1 MHHPKKLLNLAA
13 GLIVLVATLG
23 AFACSTT
30 QPPGEQVNDAAL
42 TTKVKAKLAADP
54 EINPFKI
61 DVDTD
66 NGMVTLRG
74 RVDEEGDRTE
84 AVKLARQTSGV
95 RGVHDEIQVGAAPV
109 DEAPGADAAIAT
121 AVKAKLAADPDVSSL
136 NVDVDVEDGVVTL
149 SGVVRSDYAKTHAEE
164 LAEKV
169 GGVRSVNNEIQVRPA
184 K

>member
-1 MHHPKKLLNLAA
+1 MHHPRKLFHLAA
-13 GLIVLVATLG
+13 GLLVLASTFGAT
-23 AFACSTT
+23 ACSTT

-74 RVDEEGDRTE
+74 RVDDQGDRSE
-84 AVKLARQTSGV
+84 AVKLARETSGV
-95 RGVHDEIQVGAAPV
+95 RGVHDELSVGAAPT
-109 DEAPGADAAIAT
+109 DQAPGTDAAIAT
-121 AVKAKLAADPDVSSL
+121 AVKTKLAADPDVSAL

-149 SGVVRSDYAKTHAEE
+149 SGVVRSEYAKDHAEE

-169 GGVRSVNNEIQVRPA
+169 GGVKSVNNEIEVRPA
-184 K
+184 R

>member
-1 MHHPKKLLNLAA
+1 MRQPQKLLNLVA
-13 GLIVLVATLG
+13 GLFVLAATFG
-23 AFACSTT
+23 ATACSTT

-42 TTKVKAKLAADP
+42 TAKVKAKLAADP

-74 RVDEEGDRTE
+74 RVDEQGDRDE
-84 AVKLARQTSGV
+84 AVKLARKTSGV
-95 RGVHDEIQVGAAPV
+95 RGVHDELQVGAPPK
-109 DEAPGADAAIAT
+109 DEAPGTDVAIAT

-149 SGVVRSDYAKTHAEE
+149 SGLVRSEYAKDHAEE

-169 GGVRSVNNEIQVRPA
+169 SGVRSVHNEIQVQPA